1 MNNGLAQRAIGVG
14 VFLLVILGLNIGSY
28 LLGCGTIWY

>member
-1 MNNGLAQRAIGVG
+1 MQNGLAQRAIGVG
-14 VFLLVILGLNIGSY
+14 VFIVFILALNLGSY